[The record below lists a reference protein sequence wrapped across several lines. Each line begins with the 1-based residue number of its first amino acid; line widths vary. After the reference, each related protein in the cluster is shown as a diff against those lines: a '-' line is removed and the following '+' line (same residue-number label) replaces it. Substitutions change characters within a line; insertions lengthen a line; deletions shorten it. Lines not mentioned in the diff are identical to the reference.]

1 MASDALYAIEPLLPS
16 EPVPPALSELA
27 HGVIKVSLACSGLAH
42 PQVLAGIAPL
52 LRAMN
57 SYYTNKIEGQHTLP
71 TDIERALVDD
81 YDADPDRARR
91 QRLALAHMRTEAWG
105 GAAWSGQPWRELFS
119 ADALVDVHRH
129 LYEQLSEED
138 RTTAEGDVVMPGAL
152 RARSVRVGDHVA
164 PDPVVLPG
172 LIDRWAQGYRAVPDG
187 ERALIAVAA
196 AHHRLT
202 WIHPFRDGNG
212 RAARLHSYLVLIA
225 MGLTN
230 GVWSPLRGLARRQG
244 DYYAHLAEADA
255 ARRGDTDGRG
265 SLSHAALCS
274 WIQFW
279 LEVCLDQATF
289 MRGIL
294 DLAQMRQRI
303 EACVYFLAAQT
314 DSGLRAEAVTPL
326 YHVFLT
332 GEIERGEWKRMTG
345 LADRTADR
353 LLAACLRH
361 GLLRSESRKGKV
373 GFGVPLSALRF
384 YFPRLWPEAEADTG
398 RSDIQV

>member
-1 MASDALYAIEPLLPS
+1 MVIDTLYAIEPLLPS
-16 EPVPPALSELA
+16 EPVPAELSELA
-27 HGVIKVSLACSGLAH
+27 HAVVKASLACSGLAH
-42 PQVLAGIAPL
+42 PQVLASIAPL

-71 TDIERALVDD
+71 TDIERALVND

-105 GAAWSGQPWRELFS
+105 SAAWTERPWRELYS
-119 ADALVDVHRH
+119 AGELSAVHEH
-129 LYEQLSEED
+129 LYAQLSERD
-138 RTTAEGDVVMPGAL
+138 RTTAEGDVVVPGAL
-152 RARSVRVGDHVA
+152 RARSVRVGGHVA
-164 PDPVVLPG
+164 PDPAVLPD

-187 ERALIAVAA
+187 ERALIAAAA

-230 GVWSPLRGLARRQG
+230 GVWSPLRGLARRQA
-244 DYYAHLAEADA
+244 DYYARLAEADA
-255 ARRGDTDGRG
+255 ARHGDTDGRG
-265 SLSHAALCS
+265 SLSQAALCS
-274 WIQFW
+274 WVHFW

-294 DLAQMRQRI
+294 DLSQMKQRI
-303 EACVYFLAAQT
+303 EACVYFLAAQP

-332 GEIERGEWKRMTG
+332 GEVERGEWKRMTG
-345 LADRTADR
+345 LAERTADR
-353 LLAACLRH
+353 LLAACLKH

-373 GFGVPLSALRF
+373 GFGVPLNALRF
-384 YFPRLWPEAEADTG
+384 YFPRLWPEAEADASHTG
-398 RSDIQV
+398 